1 MQDIIRM
8 HYCIW
13 GADGEE
19 RADRVRR
26 VEEALRSHGGKGST
40 DLPDVPGVPKLRGT
54 IEDVR
59 QIPAFVREWLPIV
72 ECDPRLHALSFR
84 DPLRL
89 ATDEL
94 GIRIAPRVARH
105 VRRALRGAVS
115 FDARDVDCEG
125 RMPGIT
131 RIAWRPKR

>member
-26 VEEALRSHGGKGST
+26 VKEALRSHGGKGGA
-40 DLPDVPGVPKLRGT
+40 DLPDVPGVSKLRGT

-59 QIPAFVREWLPIV
+59 QILAFVRTWLPIV
-72 ECDPRLHALSFR
+72 EHDPRLHALSFR
-84 DPLRL
+84 DPL
-89 ATDEL
+89 
-94 GIRIAPRVARH
+94 
-105 VRRALRGAVS
+105 
-115 FDARDVDCEG
+115 
-125 RMPGIT
+125 
-131 RIAWRPKR
+131 